1 MSEKITNKILI
12 NRGIPYDGAVDN
24 GAYAQYD
31 TDLIIPLPFF
41 FSRKYSGD
49 EYDTNQPNRPY
60 FPLCA
65 IHKQKLE
72 FTFVRGIISLHY
84 GRTGNSGS
92 ELLVRLQTSDV

>member
-1 MSEKITNKILI
+1 MEMSEKITNKILI

-60 FPLCA
+60 FPLC
-65 IHKQKLE
+65 
-72 FTFVRGIISLHY
+72 R
-84 GRTGNSGS
+84 NS
-92 ELLVRLQTSDV
+92 